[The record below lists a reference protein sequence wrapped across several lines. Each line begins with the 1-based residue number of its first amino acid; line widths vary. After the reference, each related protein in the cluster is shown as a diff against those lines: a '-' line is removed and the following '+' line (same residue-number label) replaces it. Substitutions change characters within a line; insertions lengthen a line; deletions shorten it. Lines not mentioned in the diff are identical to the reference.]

1 MNPST
6 QLNLPESHLK
16 LLHIVSA
23 IAWADGDLSE
33 EEINL
38 LIDQFNADLPI
49 DPHPLFYAED
59 STSLFGAFRE
69 YPPISEQLNER
80 IDAELAFKEILI
92 NYQYNPIPLTELVA
106 KLVTQ
111 EDRCLAVKL
120 GYMVIKA
127 SPDPEN
133 QDKLISEQEKKVYRQ
148 LTELVDLEPNLISKI
163 ESQADRELNKFQHPF
178 SAFIAN
184 IKYFLNLE

>member
-1 MNPST
+1 M
-6 QLNLPESHLK
+6 NLPESHLN

-23 IAWADGDLSE
+23 IAWADGDLSD
-33 EEINL
+33 EEINI
-38 LIDQFNADLPI
+38 LIDQFNSDLPI

-92 NYQYNPIPLTELVA
+92 NYQYNPISLVELVT
-106 KLVTQ
+106 KLKTQ

-120 GYMVIKA
+120 AYMVIKA
-127 SPDPEN
+127 SPDPDN
-133 QDKLISEQEKKVYRQ
+133 RDKLIGEEEKKVYRQ
-148 LTELVDLEPNLISKI
+148 LIELVNLEPILITKI
-163 ESQADRELNKFQHPF
+163 ESQADRELNEFQHPF

-184 IKYFLNLE
+184 LKYFLNLE